1 MEQFSEVSLVKRK
14 IRVLL
19 CMLTVLLM
27 FTGCSAQKSEVE
39 YDTTTMQQTVDV
51 IISSFASMKEE
62 EFNQYKDLST
72 YQLDYVMM
80 NSGLRIEAEK
90 FVSMIE
96 SWEAGEAECGAYVSH
111 GEYKVETTSDGV
123 VISTAVQYENRNAT
137 LSFAFSE
144 DSFLESMDVSAKY
157 SLEEIM
163 TKAGL
168 NTVMGMGVVFA
179 VLIFLAI
186 LIYLMKY
193 IPKLVD
199 KSVESHMEDK
209 QISTETKV
217 ETAAPVATVECVD
230 DLELVA
236 VITAAIAAM
245 EGTSTEGFVVRSI
258 RRRPSNKW
266 R

>member
-1 MEQFSEVSLVKRK
+1 MEQFSEVSQVKKK

-19 CMLTVLLM
+19 CMLAVLFC
-27 FTGCSAQKSEVE
+27 FTGCSVKKSEVE
-39 YDTTTMQQTVDV
+39 YDTAAMQQTVDV
-51 IISSFASMKEE
+51 IISSFAAMTED
-62 EFNQYKDLST
+62 EFNQYKDLSN
-72 YQLDYVMM
+72 YQLNYVMM
-80 NSGLRIEAEK
+80 NSGLRIEAEQ
-90 FVSMIE
+90 FVAMIE
-96 SWEAGEAECGAYVSH
+96 SWEAGEKECGAYVSH
-111 GEYKVETTSDGV
+111 GEYEFETTNDGV
-123 VISTAVQYENRNAT
+123 VVSTEVQYEERNAT
-137 LSFAFSE
+137 LSFTFSE
-144 DSFLESMDVSAKY
+144 DSFLGSMDVSAKY

-179 VLIFLAI
+179 VLIFLAL
-186 LIYLMKY
+186 LIYMMKY

-199 KSVESHMEDK
+199 SSIKSYIEEEETVV
-209 QISTETKV
+209 ETKND
-217 ETAAPVATVECVD
+217 TVAVASVECVD

-245 EGTSTEGFVVRSI
+245 EGTSAEGFVVRSI